1 MKKLKQYFLILIAS
15 FSLLACT
22 QISSKETESDENLN
36 FVESIEL
43 AHHANSWYTEE
54 LIEFDL
60 ELYFGGKERF
70 NGRVYMTPG
79 GGKVRMEGKEEV
91 LMIFDGDKAFIS
103 PDSLSL
109 KKARF
114 DLLTWSYFFAAP
126 YKLSDPGTNIEELG
140 RNVLGDNS
148 YNSARLTFDQG
159 VGDSPEDWYVLYQD
173 TATNY
178 LVGMAYIVTY
188 SQSKEEAEQD
198 PHLITYESF
207 VNIGPYPIATNW
219 NFWTWNMEGEMDKL
233 LGTATISNL
242 KFSPSNSGLFLI
254 PSES

>member
-1 MKKLKQYFLILIAS
+1 MH
-15 FSLLACT
+15 ACT
-22 QISSKETESDENLN
+22 QISSKETESEENLN

-43 AHHANSWYTEE
+43 ANQANSWYNEE

-70 NGRVYMTPG
+70 NGRIFMTPD
-79 GGKVRMEGKEEV
+79 GGKVRMESRDEV
-91 LMIFDGDKAFIS
+91 LMIFDGKNAFIS

-126 YKLSDPGTNIEELG
+126 YKLSDPGTHIEELG
-140 RNVLGDNS
+140 MNLLGNTS
-148 YNSARLTFDQG
+148 FNSARLTFDNG

-173 TATNY
+173 TVTDY

-188 SQSKEEAEQD
+188 SQSKEVAEED

-207 VNIGPYPIATNW
+207 VDIGPYPTATNW
-219 NFWTWNMEGEMDKL
+219 NFWTWNMQGEMDKL

-242 KFSPSNSGLFLI
+242 KFTSSNSDLFLT
-254 PSES
+254 PSSS